1 MGEDRADARMVR
13 LLGKLNICIRE
24 LRNNGI
30 TNISSSLIF
39 CVWPYLFNKH
49 AYQICL
55 GWLFVWPVI
64 TSFMYFLNP
73 SRTSKTKSGPPMVL
87 DSAQHSKMAST
98 ASSVDIA
105 STDLSSGV
113 SSEQTTTVSGSKSSS
128 RSSSVAPMSDVE
140 SSFASSVME
149 SEAGEQ

>member
-1 MGEDRADARMVR
+1 
-13 LLGKLNICIRE
+13 
-24 LRNNGI
+24 
-30 TNISSSLIF
+30 
-39 CVWPYLFNKH
+39 
-49 AYQICL
+49 
-55 GWLFVWPVI
+55 VWPVI